1 MKLATIIP
9 TYNRPDFLKKCL
21 RSIAEQTVQPN
32 EIYIIDNN
40 KNSNINKKTFD
51 EINEKFDLNLK
62 YFQNFGNIQSLRNDP
77 AKITN
82 CELISFLDDDDQWKK
97 TYVET
102 CLDLFNKKN
111 IDAIYTSMD
120 VVNENNT
127 LLSEIVL
134 NTDYKLSEVLIFNP
148 GFFHSNLIIKKEIFL
163 KLNGFESKSGAA
175 DKNFFIKLQNY
186 RINYFLNNKK
196 LVIRCAH
203 SSQWSKNYKK
213 MFYDK
218 VNFYSKN
225 FYKMSIVDNYKYI
238 KNIIK
243 KFFLILLGKN

>member
-102 CLDLFNKKN
+102 CLDLFNKITN
-111 IDAIYTSMD
+111 
-120 VVNENNT
+120 
-127 LLSEIVL
+127 
-134 NTDYKLSEVLIFNP
+134 
-148 GFFHSNLIIKKEIFL
+148 
-163 KLNGFESKSGAA
+163 
-175 DKNFFIKLQNY
+175 
-186 RINYFLNNKK
+186 
-196 LVIRCAH
+196 
-203 SSQWSKNYKK
+203 
-213 MFYDK
+213 
-218 VNFYSKN
+218 
-225 FYKMSIVDNYKYI
+225 
-238 KNIIK
+238 
-243 KFFLILLGKN
+243 